1 MLPTQEDKMLQLF
14 VCESDIQ
21 RLHTALISYAAT
33 LEPDKSEA
41 AIRERG
47 FLISLA
53 NDITTQN

>member
-1 MLPTQEDKMLQLF
+1 MLQLC

-21 RLHTALISYAAT
+21 RLRTALISYAAT